1 MIEQYYT
8 KLHLLFITFNILQ
21 LHTIL
26 ADTDLALMTQHKIKG
41 FFSGMITLSLVV
53 YLQLIH

>member
-1 MIEQYYT
+1 
-8 KLHLLFITFNILQ
+8 

-41 FFSGMITLSLVV
+41 FFSGKITLSLVV